1 MTAGIV
7 VAAVQGNHV
16 ALNVFAEIV
25 ILPIGRRCS
34 IADAKAHRAVAL
46 IVEIP
51 QGILLGSVGPE
62 AILRNRQSLDYIV
75 FGIAAV
81 EVGFP
86 RPDAAGVVLI
96 IVGFPSEPQV
106 VYACGSGIFYWLSL
120 SECMIPCIGYLLTSS
135 VK

>member
-25 ILPIGRRCS
+25 ILPVGRRRGV
-34 IADAKAHRAVAL
+34 ADAKAHRAIGL

-51 QGILLGSVGPE
+51 QGVLLGSVGPE
-62 AILRNRQSLDYIV
+62 AFLRNRKSLDYIV

-81 EVGFP
+81 EIGFS
-86 RPDAAGVVLI
+86 RPDAAGIVLI

-106 VYACGSGIFYWLSL
+106 V
-120 SECMIPCIGYLLTSS
+120 
-135 VK
+135 

>member
-7 VAAVQGNHV
+7 VAAVQGNDV
-16 ALNVFAEIV
+16 TLNVFAEIV
-25 ILPIGRRCS
+25 VLPVGRRRGV
-34 IADAKAHRAVAL
+34 ADTKAHRAIAL

-51 QGILLGSVGPE
+51 QGILLGPVGPE
-62 AILRNRQSLDYIV
+62 AIFRNRQSLDYIV

-96 IVGFPSEPQV
+96 LVGSPSEPQV
-106 VYACGSGIFYWLSL
+106 G
-120 SECMIPCIGYLLTSS
+120 
-135 VK
+135 

>member
-7 VAAVQGNHV
+7 VAAVQSNDV

-25 ILPIGRRCS
+25 ILPIGRRCGV
-34 IADAKAHRAVAL
+34 ADAKAHRAIAL

-51 QGILLGSVGPE
+51 QGIPLGSVGPE

-75 FGIAAV
+75 FGITAV
-81 EVGFP
+81 EIGLP

-96 IVGFPSEPQV
+96 IVGFTSEPQV
-106 VYACGSGIFYWLSL
+106 V
-120 SECMIPCIGYLLTSS
+120 
-135 VK
+135 

>member
-7 VAAVQGNHV
+7 VAAVQSNHV

-25 ILPIGRRCS
+25 VLPVGRRCS
-34 IADAKAHRAVAL
+34 IADAKAHRAIAL

-51 QGILLGSVGPE
+51 QGILLGPVGPE
-62 AILRNRQSLDYIV
+62 AFLRNRQSFDYIV

-96 IVGFPSEPQV
+96 IAGFPSEPQMV
-106 VYACGSGIFYWLSL
+106 
-120 SECMIPCIGYLLTSS
+120 
-135 VK
+135 

>member
-25 ILPIGRRCS
+25 ILPVGRRRGV
-34 IADAKAHRAVAL
+34 ADAKAHRAVAL
-46 IVEIP
+46 VIEIP
-51 QGILLGSVGPE
+51 QSILLGSVGSE

-86 RPDAAGVVLI
+86 RPDAAGIVLI
-96 IVGFPSEPQV
+96 IVGFPSDPQV
-106 VYACGSGIFYWLSL
+106 V
-120 SECMIPCIGYLLTSS
+120 
-135 VK
+135 

>member
-7 VAAVQGNHV
+7 VTAVQGNHV

-25 ILPIGRRCS
+25 VLPVGRRRGV
-34 IADAKAHRAVAL
+34 ADAKAHRAIAL

-62 AILRNRQSLDYIV
+62 PILRNRKSLDYIV

-81 EVGFP
+81 EIGFP

-96 IVGFPSEPQV
+96 IVGFTSEPQV
-106 VYACGSGIFYWLSL
+106 V
-120 SECMIPCIGYLLTSS
+120 
-135 VK
+135 

>member
-7 VAAVQGNHV
+7 VAAVQGNDV
-16 ALNVFAEIV
+16 TLKVFAEIV
-25 ILPIGRRCS
+25 VLPVGRRRGV
-34 IADAKAHRAVAL
+34 ADAKAHRAIAL

-51 QGILLGSVGPE
+51 QGVLLGSVGPE
-62 AILRNRQSLDYIV
+62 AIFRNRKSLNYIV

-106 VYACGSGIFYWLSL
+106 V
-120 SECMIPCIGYLLTSS
+120 
-135 VK
+135 

>member
-25 ILPIGRRCS
+25 ILPVGRRRGV
-34 IADAKAHRAVAL
+34 ADAKAHRAVAL
-46 IVEIP
+46 VIEIP
-51 QGILLGSVGPE
+51 QSILLGSVGSEP
-62 AILRNRQSLDYIV
+62 ILRNRQSLDYIV
-75 FGIAAV
+75 LRIAAV

-96 IVGFPSEPQV
+96 IVGFVSEPQV
-106 VYACGSGIFYWLSL
+106 V
-120 SECMIPCIGYLLTSS
+120 
-135 VK
+135 

>member
-16 ALNVFAEIV
+16 TLNVFAEIV
-25 ILPIGRRCS
+25 ILPVGRRRG
-34 IADAKAHRAVAL
+34 IADTKAHRAIAL

-62 AILRNRQSLDYIV
+62 PILRNRKSLNYIV

-81 EVGFP
+81 EIGFP
-86 RPDAAGVVLI
+86 RPDAAGIVLI

-106 VYACGSGIFYWLSL
+106 V
-120 SECMIPCIGYLLTSS
+120 
-135 VK
+135 

>member
-7 VAAVQGNHV
+7 VAAVQGNDV

-25 ILPIGRRCS
+25 ILPVGRRRS
-34 IADAKAHRAVAL
+34 VADAKAHRAVAL
-46 IVEIP
+46 VIEIP
-51 QGILLGSVGPE
+51 QGVLLGSVGPE

-75 FGIAAV
+75 LRIAAV

-96 IVGFPSEPQV
+96 IVGFSSEPQV
-106 VYACGSGIFYWLSL
+106 V
-120 SECMIPCIGYLLTSS
+120 
-135 VK
+135 

>member
-7 VAAVQGNHV
+7 VAAVQGNDV

-25 ILPIGRRCS
+25 ILPVGRRRS
-34 IADAKAHRAVAL
+34 VADAKAHRAVAL

-51 QGILLGSVGPE
+51 QSVLLGSVGPE

-75 FGIAAV
+75 LRITAV

-96 IVGFPSEPQV
+96 LVGSPSEPQV
-106 VYACGSGIFYWLSL
+106 G
-120 SECMIPCIGYLLTSS
+120 
-135 VK
+135 

>member
-7 VAAVQGNHV
+7 VAAVQGNDV

-25 ILPIGRRCS
+25 ILPVGRRRS
-34 IADAKAHRAVAL
+34 VADAKAHRAVAL

-62 AILRNRQSLDYIV
+62 PIFRNRKSLDYIV

-81 EVGFP
+81 EIGLP
-86 RPDAAGVVLI
+86 CPDAAGVVLI

-106 VYACGSGIFYWLSL
+106 V
-120 SECMIPCIGYLLTSS
+120 
-135 VK
+135 

>member
-7 VAAVQGNHV
+7 VAAVQSNDIT
-16 ALNVFAEIV
+16 LNILAEIV
-25 ILPIGRRCS
+25 ILPVGRRCGV
-34 IADAKAHRAVAL
+34 ADAKANRAIAL

-51 QGILLGSVGPE
+51 QGVLLGSVGPE

-96 IVGFPSEPQV
+96 IVGFSSEPQV
-106 VYACGSGIFYWLSL
+106 V
-120 SECMIPCIGYLLTSS
+120 
-135 VK
+135 

>member
-1 MTAGIV
+1 MAAGIV

-16 ALNVFAEIV
+16 TLNVFAEIV
-25 ILPIGRRCS
+25 ILPVGRRRGV
-34 IADAKAHRAVAL
+34 ADTKAHRAIAL

-62 AILRNRQSLDYIV
+62 AIFRNRQSLNYIV

-86 RPDAAGVVLI
+86 RPDAAGIVLI

-106 VYACGSGIFYWLSL
+106 V
-120 SECMIPCIGYLLTSS
+120 
-135 VK
+135 

>member
-7 VAAVQGNHV
+7 VTAVQSNDV
-16 ALNVFAEIV
+16 TLNVFAEIV
-25 ILPIGRRCS
+25 VLPVGRRCGV
-34 IADAKAHRAVAL
+34 ADAKAHRAVAL

-51 QGILLGSVGPE
+51 QSILLGSVGPE

-96 IVGFPSEPQV
+96 IVGHTAHVRAGKLSAVLPRE
-106 VYACGSGIFYWLSL
+106 GIAAA
-120 SECMIPCIGYLLTSS
+120 II
-135 VK
+135 VA

>member
-7 VAAVQGNHV
+7 VAAVQGNDV

-25 ILPIGRRCS
+25 VLPVGRRCGV
-34 IADAKAHRAVAL
+34 ADAKAHRAIAL

-62 AILRNRQSLDYIV
+62 AFLRNRQSLDYIV
-75 FGIAAV
+75 LRIAAV

-106 VYACGSGIFYWLSL
+106 V
-120 SECMIPCIGYLLTSS
+120 
-135 VK
+135 

>member
-25 ILPIGRRCS
+25 VLPVGRRRGV
-34 IADAKAHRAVAL
+34 ADAKAHRAIAL

-62 AILRNRQSLDYIV
+62 PILRNRQSLNYIV

-96 IVGFPSEPQV
+96 VVGFPSEPQV
-106 VYACGSGIFYWLSL
+106 V
-120 SECMIPCIGYLLTSS
+120 
-135 VK
+135 

>member
-7 VAAVQGNHV
+7 VAAVQSNDIT
-16 ALNVFAEIV
+16 LNILAEIV

-34 IADAKAHRAVAL
+34 VADAKAHRAVAL

-51 QGILLGSVGPE
+51 QGILLGSVGSE
-62 AILRNRQSLDYIV
+62 AIFRNRKSLDYIV

-86 RPDAAGVVLI
+86 RPDAAGIVLI
-96 IVGFPSEPQV
+96 IVGFPSEPQ
-106 VYACGSGIFYWLSL
+106 A
-120 SECMIPCIGYLLTSS
+120 
-135 VK
+135 